1 MYKYILTIISA
12 ILMGLSQQPWSLGFL
27 AWFSL
32 FPFFLIIEEQTTYK
46 GIFKYSFIWS
56 FIYHLIFFFW
66 ISDNIGLDSQILRY
80 LIMILVVL
88 VLTIN
93 IFTIYG
99 IYFYLKRKLN
109 FSIISLPF
117 IIVSI
122 EYVRSLGFYGSAWN
136 SLSYSQTDFLII
148 SQIIEY
154 TGIFGLT
161 FWIVLLNVLILNLY
175 SKINFKNMFILVI
188 VFLFPWIL
196 GSILKTNHKINGDK
210 IKIKLIQPNIALEE
224 KRRSLRGSLNKL
236 INLSNK
242 SSNHIA
248 DLIIWPESSISGAFL
263 KGGTYNSSL
272 SSKMNN
278 FLKNSKF
285 SLVAGADLR
294 IDNKRY
300 NSALLFKSDS
310 IISIFNKQKLV
321 PNVERTPDIF
331 NIIGLNIGFQS
342 NISNF
347 DIGNELT
354 MFSVDGINFA
364 SMICIESVFPD
375 LTRKF
380 VNQGAEF
387 ITYIVN
393 DGWYPRNPQLDQH
406 ADRCIFRAIENRR
419 YVARCANTGV
429 TMVVD
434 SYGNIT
440 EKIEFNKEG
449 VLEAEIIS
457 SDKKTFYTKYGD
469 VFSIFNI
476 IIIVIM
482 IIKSSISRR
491 KEKNE
496 NF

>member
-136 SLSYSQTDFLII
+136 SLAYTQTDFLII

-188 VFLFPWIL
+188 VFLFPWIS
-196 GSILKTNHKINGDK
+196 GSILKTNYKINGDK

-236 INLSNK
+236 INLSK
-242 SSNHIA
+242 KPSNHIA
-248 DLIIWPESSISGAFL
+248 DLIIWPESSISGNFY
-263 KGGTYNSSL
+263 KQDNYNKNL
-272 SSKMNN
+272 SPKMND
-278 FLKNSKF
+278 FLKNSR
-285 SLVAGADLR
+285 SILVAGADLR
-294 IDNKRY
+294 VNNSRY

-331 NIIGLNIGFQS
+331 NMIGLNIGLT
-342 NISNF
+342 NF
-347 DIGNELT
+347 DIGTDMNMFWINET
-354 MFSVDGINFA
+354 KFA
-364 SMICIESVFPD
+364 TMICIESVFPD

>member
-56 FIYHLIFFFW
+56 FVYHLIFFFW

-175 SKINFKNMFILVI
+175 LKINFKNMFILGI
-188 VFLFPWIL
+188 VFLFPWIS
-196 GSILKTNHKINGDK
+196 GSILKANHKINGDK
-210 IKIKLIQPNIALEE
+210 IKVKLIQPNVALEE

-236 INLSNK
+236 INLSK
-242 SSNHIA
+242 KPSNHIA
-248 DLIIWPESSISGAFL
+248 DLIIWPESSISGNFY
-263 KGGTYNSSL
+263 KQDIYNKNL
-272 SSKMNN
+272 SPKMND
-278 FLKNSKF
+278 FLKNSR
-285 SLVAGADLR
+285 SILVAGADLR
-294 IDNKRY
+294 VNNSRY

-331 NIIGLNIGFQS
+331 NIIGLNIGLT
-342 NISNF
+342 NF
-347 DIGNELT
+347 DIGTDMNIFWINET
-354 MFSVDGINFA
+354 KFA
-364 SMICIESVFPD
+364 TMICIESVFPD

>member
-56 FIYHLIFFFW
+56 FVYHLIFFFW

-175 SKINFKNMFILVI
+175 LKINFKNMFILGI
-188 VFLFPWIL
+188 VFLFPWIS
-196 GSILKTNHKINGDK
+196 GSILKANHKINGDK
-210 IKIKLIQPNIALEE
+210 IKVKLIQPNVALEE

-236 INLSNK
+236 INLSK
-242 SSNHIA
+242 KPSNHIA
-248 DLIIWPESSISGAFL
+248 DLIIWPESSISGNFY
-263 KGGTYNSSL
+263 KQDIYNKNL
-272 SSKMNN
+272 SPKMND
-278 FLKNSKF
+278 FLKNSR
-285 SLVAGADLR
+285 SILVAGADLR
-294 IDNKRY
+294 VNNSRY

-331 NIIGLNIGFQS
+331 NMIGLNIGLT
-342 NISNF
+342 NF
-347 DIGNELT
+347 DIGTDMNMFWINET
-354 MFSVDGINFA
+354 KFA
-364 SMICIESVFPD
+364 TMICIESVFPD

>member
-32 FPFFLIIEEQTTYK
+32 FPFFLTIEEQTTYK

-56 FIYHLIFFFW
+56 FVYHLIFFFW

-175 SKINFKNMFILVI
+175 SKTNFKNMFILVI
-188 VFLFPWIL
+188 VFLFPWIS
-196 GSILKTNHKINGDK
+196 GSILKANHKINGDK
-210 IKIKLIQPNIALEE
+210 IKVKLIQPNVALEE

-236 INLSNK
+236 INLSK
-242 SSNHIA
+242 KPSNHIA
-248 DLIIWPESSISGAFL
+248 DLIIWPESSISGNFY
-263 KGGTYNSSL
+263 KQDIYNKNL
-272 SSKMNN
+272 SPKMND
-278 FLKNSKF
+278 FLKNSR
-285 SLVAGADLR
+285 SILVAGADLR
-294 IDNKRY
+294 VNNSRY

-331 NIIGLNIGFQS
+331 NIIGLNIGLT
-342 NISNF
+342 NF
-347 DIGNELT
+347 DIGTDMNIFWINET
-354 MFSVDGINFA
+354 KFA
-364 SMICIESVFPD
+364 TMICIESVFPD

-491 KEKNE
+491 KEKK
-496 NF
+496 